1 MLNGWLVIYLT
12 EQPIVGLPE
21 YCNICKAIIN
31 IITYGRVV
39 YLFINEKHV
48 QVTLKSA
55 PRYFKEPFFFMAL
68 EVQRFFYTVIYL
80 LPRTLCSINKTIQTF
95 W

>member
-55 PRYFKEPFFFMAL
+55 PRYFKEPFFYGPRSS
-68 EVQRFFYTVIYL
+68 EVLLYCYLSPPQNTLFY
-80 LPRTLCSINKTIQTF
+80 K
-95 W
+95 